1 MAFNMT
7 VMRQK
12 RVKYPQKPFLLRVKK
27 DFLKYKYV
35 YLMLLPVVVWYII
48 FAYWPL
54 MGNIIAFKN
63 FKPVAGIWNSPWVG
77 FAHFKS
83 FFSSYYFT
91 RLLINTTLIS
101 VYGIIFAFPAPILLA
116 IMINEVRFKRYK
128 RVVQTITYMPYFIS
142 MVVFCGIIIDFMK
155 KDGVL
160 TSALTIFGMPNE
172 NHLMKPDAFRTIF
185 VGSGIWQNMGWN
197 SIIFLAALAG
207 IDQELFEA
215 ARIDGANRLKQIW
228 HITLPG
234 ILPVIMILLIMRM
247 GQLLNVGF
255 EKVILL
261 KNNANAVNAE
271 VISSF
276 VYQRGILEANY
287 SYSTAVGLFN
297 SIISFILVIG
307 SNKISRSTTE
317 YGLW

>member
-1 MAFNMT
+1 MT
-7 VMRQK
+7 AVRLGHDEI
-12 RVKYPQKPFLLRVKK
+12 RRKPFLTRVKK
-27 DFLKYKYV
+27 DFTKYKYV
-35 YLMLLPVVVWYII
+35 YLMLLPVLAWYVL

-54 MGNIIAFKN
+54 IGNVIAFKN
-63 FKPVAGIWNSPWVG
+63 FKPVSGIWGSPWAG
-77 FAHFKS
+77 LAHFKS

-116 IMINEVRFKRYK
+116 IMINEIRFNRYK
-128 RVVQTITYMPYFIS
+128 RVIQTITYMPYFIS

-160 TSALTIFGMPNE
+160 TSVLTIFGMANE
-172 NHLMKPDAFRTIF
+172 NYLMKPGAFRTIF

-197 SIIFLAALAG
+197 SIIFLAALSA

-215 ARIDGANRLKQIW
+215 ARIDGASRLRQIW

-307 SNKISRSTTE
+307 SNKLSRTTTE